1 MANEFK
7 LTVVHVHAKTRLCMS
22 VDLPPGK
29 NMCKMRARPRAVAG
43 RRGPP
48 GRWAVVG
55 RGPLSHGPAFNKTLL
70 TQQQLDLELPQ
81 ILAGESDSELNGE
94 YTYHSHLTVN

>member
-29 NMCKMRARPRAVAG
+29 NMCKIRARPRAVAG
-43 RRGPP
+43 RRAAGLS
-48 GRWAVVG
+48 WAAG